1 MVPLA
6 IPDRRI
12 AGLDVLRGISILLVL
27 LHHGFPLLLPGGGVV
42 GVVMFFTL
50 SGFLITRSLL
60 GEIAKKGRLDLPRF
74 AWRRALRLL
83 PPLWLMLAGYA
94 LITLL
99 FDPLGER
106 SSLPK
111 TLFVSM
117 TYTTDMPFNIGSHTV
132 FHLWTLATEA
142 QFYLLWPAVILI
154 GLKTKRMWLAMAAAG
169 AIVLAGCLAGLSY
182 AGSDFLMTYRFPTSW
197 GLALVIGSVAALAA
211 HRGFSFSSFGQTG
224 LSKLG
229 LGAVVVVS
237 LLVIGKLSLLL
248 MPGESHTYF
257 VFCPLVAVATS
268 LLILRWST
276 WEAAWRP
283 MRLLILLGM
292 VSYGAYLW
300 NYPIVIWLRH
310 WNEAWSGPLSLV
322 LTLIMA
328 TLSWK
333 LLERPLLDRMARKPV
348 DPRPAHSWNGS
359 AVPPGATSFSPSS

>member
-1 MVPLA
+1 M
-6 IPDRRI
+6 

-27 LHHGFPLLLPGGGVV
+27 FHHAFPLILPGGGVA

-60 GEIAKKGRLDLPRF
+60 GEVAARGRLDLARF
-74 AWRRALRLL
+74 ARRRALRLL

-94 LITLL
+94 LVTLL

-106 SSLPK
+106 DSLPK

-154 GLKTKRMWLAMAAAG
+154 GLKIKKLWLVMLAAA
-169 AIVLAGCLAGLSY
+169 AIVVAGCLAGLSY

-197 GLALVIGSVAALAA
+197 GLALVVGSGAALAA
-211 HRGFSFSSFGQTG
+211 QRGIG
-224 LSKLG
+224 LNRAWHWVLAI
-229 LGAVVVVS
+229 LA
-237 LLVIGKLSLLL
+237 LCLIGRLSLLL
-248 MPGESHTYF
+248 MPGESLTYF
-257 VFCPLVAVATS
+257 VFCPLIAVATS
-268 LLILRWST
+268 LLILKWST
-276 WEAAWRP
+276 WEAAFRP
-283 MRLLILLGM
+283 MRMLVLLGM

-300 NYPIVIWLRH
+300 NYPIVIWLRS

-322 LTLIMA
+322 LTLMLA
-328 TLSWK
+328 TISWK

-348 DPRPAHSWNGS
+348 ATESKKAWRTRPAPSPAAIGGRP
-359 AVPPGATSFSPSS
+359 APGLAQR